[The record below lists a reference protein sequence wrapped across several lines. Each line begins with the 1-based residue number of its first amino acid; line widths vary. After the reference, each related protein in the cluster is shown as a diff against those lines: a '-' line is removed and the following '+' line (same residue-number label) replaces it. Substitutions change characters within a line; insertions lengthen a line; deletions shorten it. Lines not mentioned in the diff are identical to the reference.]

1 MSLTLSNI
9 KKSFGDKIIFNGFSY
24 EFNDNG
30 IYAVIGESGVGKTTL
45 LRMIAGLDNSYKGK
59 IEGGGFKNVSFAFQE
74 YRLFPGISAL
84 ENVIVAIGD
93 KKNNNCIIEA
103 KRMLSYLGFSD
114 EDMNLFPDELSGG
127 MKQRVSL
134 ARAFLKKS
142 KILILDEPTKELDS
156 QLRQKIYDLIIK
168 ESESR
173 LIIIVSH
180 LKEDLECIKATKI
193 II

>member
-1 MSLTLSNI
+1 MSLTLGNI
-9 KKSFGDKIIFNGFSY
+9 KKSFGDKTIFDGFSY

-45 LRMIAGLDNSYKGK
+45 LRMIAGLDNRYKGK
-59 IEGGGFKNVSFAFQE
+59 IEGGGLKNVSFAFQE
-74 YRLFPGISAL
+74 YRLFPSVSAL
-84 ENVIVAIGD
+84 ENVIAAIGN
-93 KKNNNCIIEA
+93 KKNNNSVIEA
-103 KRMLSYLGFSD
+103 KQMLSYLGFSD
-114 EDMNLFPDELSGG
+114 DDMNLFPDELSGG

-142 KILILDEPTKELDS
+142 KILILDEPTKELDA
-156 QLRQKIYDLIIK
+156 QLRKKIYDLIIK

-180 LKEDLECIKATKI
+180 LKEDLDCIKATKI

>member
-45 LRMIAGLDNSYKGK
+45 LRMIAGLDNRYKGK

-74 YRLFPGISAL
+74 YRLFPSVSAL
-84 ENVIVAIGD
+84 ENVIVAIDD

-114 EDMNLFPDELSGG
+114 EDMKLFPDELSGG
-127 MKQRVSL
+127 MKQRISL

-142 KILILDEPTKELDS
+142 KILILDEPTKELDA

-180 LKEDLECIKATKI
+180 LKEDLDCIKATKI

>member
-9 KKSFGDKIIFNGFSY
+9 KKSFGDKVIFNGFSY
-24 EFNDNG
+24 EFNNNG

-45 LRMIAGLDNSYKGK
+45 LRMIAGLDNRYKGK

-74 YRLFPGISAL
+74 YRLFPSVSAL

-93 KKNNNCIIEA
+93 KNNNNCIIEA
-103 KRMLSYLGFSD
+103 KQMLSYLGFSD

-142 KILILDEPTKELDS
+142 KILILDEPTKELDA

>member
-45 LRMIAGLDNSYKGK
+45 LRMIAGLDNRYKGK

-74 YRLFPGISAL
+74 YRLFPSVSAL
-84 ENVIVAIGD
+84 ENVIVAIGN
-93 KKNNNCIIEA
+93 KKNNNSIIEA
-103 KRMLSYLGFSD
+103 KQMLSYLGFSD

-142 KILILDEPTKELDS
+142 KILILDEPTKELDA